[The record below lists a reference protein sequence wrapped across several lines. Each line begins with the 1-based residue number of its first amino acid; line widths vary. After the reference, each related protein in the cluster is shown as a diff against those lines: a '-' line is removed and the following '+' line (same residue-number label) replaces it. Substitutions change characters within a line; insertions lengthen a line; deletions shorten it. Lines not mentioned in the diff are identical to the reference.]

1 MINSNE
7 NNISDFPILYTFR
20 RCPFAIR
27 ARAAI
32 YFSQTKVEVREIL
45 LNSKPKEMLDI
56 SPKGTVPVLQ
66 LKDKILE
73 QSLDIMIWALKIQD
87 KHNLLNPYYKK
98 KEELLSIINNFDSY
112 FKYHLDRYKYS
123 SRYINDDSFIG
134 KNKHREKAL
143 EILVDIE
150 KSLLNKKL
158 YLHNN
163 KLSIMDLALFPLI
176 RQFRNAD
183 TEWFDNNKNI
193 IHIKKWLE
201 NLINSIFFKKVMYK
215 YALWNKNDNK
225 VFYNLL

>member
-1 MINSNE
+1 MTNSNE

-66 LKDKILE
+66 LQDKILE

-98 KEELLSIINNFDSY
+98 KRRTTEY
-112 FKYHLDRYKYS
+112 
-123 SRYINDDSFIG
+123 
-134 KNKHREKAL
+134 NK
-143 EILVDIE
+143 
-150 KSLLNKKL
+150 
-158 YLHNN
+158 
-163 KLSIMDLALFPLI
+163 
-176 RQFRNAD
+176 QF
-183 TEWFDNNKNI
+183 
-193 IHIKKWLE
+193 
-201 NLINSIFFKKVMYK
+201 
-215 YALWNKNDNK
+215 
-225 VFYNLL
+225 